1 MNSKGRGGRPGRI
14 TFLISIYLAALI
26 VRLIPAWF
34 SRHLGIGLDDMFQY
48 DMLARSLAAGNGFRW
63 YSPPDLGALLSVLGQ
78 FAAIDV
84 SHITLPQDPRGLLT
98 TFRAPLYPA
107 FLAIIY
113 RLSGLEDRF
122 LAARAAQAF
131 IMASLS
137 PLTYFLSR
145 ELGAREWHARLS
157 AFVPTLWPLL
167 VFFPLGLATEN
178 LFIPLLTGGTLS
190 LIHAAKV
197 NRDRGYLLSGLL
209 LGLATITRS
218 VIIGFPILGT
228 IWLWLRGQ
236 RRGAL
241 LLLLVVLLLAVPWS
255 VRNSILQGEPTFIET
270 SLGYNLYLG
279 YHPDGDGSFIFGP
292 SLDLITILDD
302 GERNKVGQRM
312 AWEFIRQDPARVPG
326 LMLRKL
332 GHLWGLE
339 DRAFTY
345 FYSNGLLGSLPAWA
359 LAAAYL
365 TLALPLVLLL
375 PAAIFGWVADAGSR
389 HWWIPTLLL
398 TWYSGVHM
406 LIMAEERF
414 HLALIPVVGAL
425 AARGLGLI
433 PEIRAGLRENRWRA
447 KAVVAGTILLVSL
460 AMMNWGFE
468 LARNAGRLAILFGP
482 GGASAHFDY

>member
-1 MNSKGRGGRPGRI
+1 
-14 TFLISIYLAALI
+14 
-26 VRLIPAWF
+26 
-34 SRHLGIGLDDMFQY
+34 
-48 DMLARSLAAGNGFRW
+48 
-63 YSPPDLGALLSVLGQ
+63 
-78 FAAIDV
+78 
-84 SHITLPQDPRGLLT
+84 
-98 TFRAPLYPA
+98 
-107 FLAIIY
+107 
-113 RLSGLEDRF
+113 
-122 LAARAAQAF
+122 
-131 IMASLS
+131 
-137 PLTYFLSR
+137 
-145 ELGAREWHARLS
+145 
-157 AFVPTLWPLL
+157 
-167 VFFPLGLATEN
+167 
-178 LFIPLLTGGTLS
+178 
-190 LIHAAKV
+190 
-197 NRDRGYLLSGLL
+197 
-209 LGLATITRS
+209 
-218 VIIGFPILGT
+218 
-228 IWLWLRGQ
+228 
-236 RRGAL
+236 
-241 LLLLVVLLLAVPWS
+241 
-255 VRNSILQGEPTFIET
+255 
-270 SLGYNLYLG
+270 
-279 YHPDGDGSFIFGP
+279 
-292 SLDLITILDD
+292 
-302 GERNKVGQRM
+302 
-312 AWEFIRQDPARVPG
+312 
-326 LMLRKL
+326 MLRKL